1 MSILGD
7 ISQAVPLDHTPLHYR
22 FPARLARLENIRT
35 GIDSYLST
43 LDKAEPVPEQQYH
56 SRSILE
62 EGDSSVDVQYPDIDY
77 EDVEPG
83 EEEKGFES
91 DGEYVDIA
99 VTPVEE
105 AEKPIEIPRKPGKR
119 AKGKRRIVLSKQ
131 RPKRDFIRE
140 NILNLKTMRKEPSPL
155 GQIGEEWV
163 GKLLKSEQRRGGQSE
178 DTEKPLVLKGILKS
192 RTPPPTQT
200 TIEAIR
206 DRMEAGKV
214 VRNSGLLSALFDKV
228 ADTFALNWEAAA
240 ESLISDL
247 LSEEAELLTSL
258 ETTPPEPVPISLNIT
273 DLLSLVRDYRQEEEV
288 LRKKYCVE

>member
-35 GIDSYLST
+35 GIDSYLTT
-43 LDKAEPVPEQQYH
+43 LDKAEPIPAQQYH

-62 EGDSSVDVQYPDIDY
+62 EGESSLEAQFPEI
-77 EDVEPG
+77 EDDEEPVG
-83 EEEKGFES
+83 EEKGFES
-91 DGEYVDIA
+91 DEDYVNIS

-105 AEKPIEIPRKPGKR
+105 TEKPIEIARKPGKR
-119 AKGKRRIVLSKQ
+119 TKGKRRIVLTKQ

-140 NILNLKTMRKEPSPL
+140 NILNLKTVRKEPGPL

-163 GKLLKSEQRRGGQSE
+163 GKLLKSEQRRGEQSE
-178 DTEKPLVLKGILKS
+178 ETEKPLVLKGILKS

-206 DRMEAGKV
+206 DRMESAKV

-247 LSEEAELLTSL
+247 LAEEAEFLTSL
-258 ETTPPEPVPISLNIT
+258 ETAPPEPVPISLNVT
-273 DLLSLVRDYRQEEEV
+273 DLLALVRDYSKEEEAM
-288 LRKKYCVE
+288 RKKYCVQ